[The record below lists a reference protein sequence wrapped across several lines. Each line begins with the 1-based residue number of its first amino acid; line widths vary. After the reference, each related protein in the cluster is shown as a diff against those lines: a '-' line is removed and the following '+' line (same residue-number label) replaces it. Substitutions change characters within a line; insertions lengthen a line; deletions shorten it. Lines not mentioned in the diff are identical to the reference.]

1 MNNEMDVIDEINL
14 RLDMCESFGVE
25 DGEEAAFMK
34 RILAHIALLD
44 RRIECLV
51 QDLATNTTGVQA
63 IARERRRQVAV
74 EGWTPP
80 HDDHHHTQGQLSI
93 AAGTYAMH
101 AGLTIQGYPPAARFG
116 AGGEVPL
123 PWPWAKQWWK
133 PTTPRRD
140 LEKAGALIAAEID
153 RLIRSTT

>member
-1 MNNEMDVIDEINL
+1 MSAEMDVVDEIKL
-14 RLDMCESFGVE
+14 RLDMCSMGGA
-25 DGEEAAFMK
+25 DSDDEEAAFMT
-34 RILAHIALLD
+34 RILARI
-44 RRIECLV
+44 RRLEGCM
-51 QDLATNTTGVQA
+51 DSPGAQA
-63 IARERRRQVAV
+63 IARERSRQIWA
-74 EGWTPP
+74 EGWAPP
-80 HDDHHHTQGQLSI
+80 HDDHHTQGQLSI

-101 AGLTIQGYPPAARFG
+101 AGLTIQGYPPAARYG